1 MMLKTGS
8 ARMLCLATLCLG
20 GCRGCAKTP
29 VPFKRPRADGT
40 SADAS
45 VQVAPVSAG
54 AEIDAYADGTQ
65 RIRVHDLLIE
75 RPGTVRAS
83 WWRQGEDQPGV
94 VLVVSDEQGRTL
106 LEVTGHDSAEARAQ
120 LLLTPFG
127 AGQSCHSVDAKL
139 SALAP
144 DLGLASVDFLCH
156 PDSAADS
163 GGAIPAAVSG
173 RTSADS
179 PTSGAVPSSEPGGS
193 TVPSRPAAIGGET
206 PRAPAG
212 TVPANLNVAAP
223 AAIGGQN
230 PSVPGGSAAA
240 NPASPNLP
248 SSNPAFDAPPEP
260 SAEVAQTHYFIFS
273 LEPTPRLLL
282 QTAATWDTD
291 AEPLSNELSI
301 IGDDLDHDGH
311 GDVQITF
318 PLASRSAAPTE
329 ITLTWL
335 NRPTGL
341 ARERTEPE
349 RTLAGFAE
357 QALRRSDK
365 QPQPALDLAERT
377 LRLHALLCRESGTAR
392 LWVDR
397 QRGVPCAA
405 SAAAGKAAAARA
417 IAAAKQQRLLTALDA
432 RASLDAPGYALDKKT
447 RDRVNQAIGTIRGD
461 TNYRWQPGPSLRPLS
476 APNLR
481 LSMLGFS
488 DDDTLLLRGP
498 IAQTYDVATRSA
510 SKTEKSGSVLAVDPT
525 QHLALT
531 DIVRGCDGYHV
542 RLVPPGQ
549 VIAGVVAGPSA
560 SEPLLQPLAADAE
573 ATPCSAPVHPKS
585 ESGGFVLLGL
595 NAHGALFARG
605 TNLFELPLDP
615 NGGQSGVRSVP
626 ASEKLPPLFA
636 PGPID
641 LSGRYF
647 ALATSEGVAVVDRS
661 AGTAKLVRRP
671 ASCAAGPVS
680 DVALAPSGRRLAMLC
695 GAHLYVAVP
704 AAVSDSEPRPF
715 SETQ

>member
-1 MMLKTGS
+1 MRFQTGRGL
-8 ARMLCLATLCLG
+8 ALCLVTLCFG
-20 GCRGCAKTP
+20 GCRGCGSKTQ
-29 VPFKRPRADGT
+29 VPFKRPNEGG
-40 SADAS
+40 AS
-45 VQVAPVSAG
+45 VDAAAQIAPVQTG

-75 RPGTVRAS
+75 RPGAVRAS
-83 WWRQGEDQPGV
+83 WWRQGEDPGV
-94 VLVVSDEQGRTL
+94 LLIVSDDEGRTL
-106 LEVTGHDSAEARAQ
+106 LEATAHDSAEARAQ
-120 LLLTPFG
+120 LVLAPFG
-127 AGQSCHSVDAKL
+127 AGQSCHSVGARL

-156 PDSAADS
+156 PEALGSAAGS
-163 GGAIPAAVSG
+163 G
-173 RTSADS
+173 T
-179 PTSGAVPSSEPGGS
+179 
-193 TVPSRPAAIGGET
+193 
-206 PRAPAG
+206 G
-212 TVPANLNVAAP
+212 TAP
-223 AAIGGQN
+223 AAASGT
-230 PSVPGGSAAA
+230 PPGSAATSTTAAPSGATPTTA
-240 NPASPNLP
+240 NPTNLAAP
-248 SSNPAFDAPPEP
+248 SGTATPTAPAAPSGTDPAFDAPPEP
-260 SAEVAQTHYFIFS
+260 SADIAQTHEFVFS

-282 QTAATWDTD
+282 QFAATWDAD
-291 AEPLSNELSI
+291 AEPVSSEMSI
-301 IGDDLDHDGH
+301 LGDDVDHDGH
-311 GDVQITF
+311 GDVQITL
-318 PLASRSAAPTE
+318 PLTNRSAAPTE

-392 LWVDR
+392 LWVDQ

-405 SAAAGKAAAARA
+405 SSAAGKAAAARA
-417 IAAAKQQRLLTALDA
+417 IAAAKQQRLLPALDA
-432 RASLDAPGYALDKKT
+432 RASLDAPGYALDMKT
-447 RDRVNQAIGTIRGD
+447 RDRVNRAIGTIRGD
-461 TNYRWQPGPSLRPLS
+461 TNFRWQPGPMLRPLS

-498 IAQTYDVATRSA
+498 IAQTYDLASRSA
-510 SKTEKSGSVLAVDPT
+510 TKTDASGSVLAVDAS
-525 QHLALT
+525 QHFALT

-549 VIAGVVAGPSA
+549 VIAGVIAGPSA
-560 SEPLLQPLAADAE
+560 SEPLLQPLAADTETA
-573 ATPCSAPVHPKS
+573 PCNPPAHPKS

-595 NAHGALFARG
+595 NPHAALFARG

-615 NGGQSGVRSVP
+615 SAGQSGVRSVP
-626 ASEKLPPLFA
+626 PSEKLPPLLA
-636 PGPID
+636 PGPLD
-641 LSGRYF
+641 RSGRYF

-671 ASCAAGPVS
+671 ASCASGPVS

-695 GAHLYVAVP
+695 GAHLYVAEP
-704 AAVSDSEPRPF
+704 AADSGSEPRPS
-715 SETQ
+715 SEIQ